1 MNNICPEKTSLPL
14 PQEDRVM
21 PYPHRP
27 IRGNRGFH
35 LRAIAK
41 MTAKGSNS
49 QEIFILRADNHL
61 GLSLQLGIWLACMKG
76 NQSSLMKNNPL
87 LILASLAALASSASA
102 AQSQSESELIVL
114 PIYVVSAP
122 RYSAA
127 EQQINASLSELRRQA
142 HLVPV
147 IITELPMRK
156 ALYSQL
162 SSLAKVAPSGPLANS

>member
-1 MNNICPEKTSLPL
+1 
-14 PQEDRVM
+14 
-21 PYPHRP
+21 
-27 IRGNRGFH
+27 
-35 LRAIAK
+35 
-41 MTAKGSNS
+41 
-49 QEIFILRADNHL
+49 
-61 GLSLQLGIWLACMKG
+61 
-76 NQSSLMKNNPL
+76 MKNNPL
-87 LILASLAALASSASA
+87 LILASLAVLASSASA
-102 AQSQSESELIVL
+102 AQSQSEPELIVL